1 MTPTHR
7 LLARQLRKHFG
18 DAAPTDARMEAFL
31 LAVQSAYEQFDADR
45 HLLDRAM
52 KLSSDELSSAVESLR
67 QQNSL
72 EHDVLEKLRSSISA
86 LGAPD
91 LAAPGR
97 NDLLELAAVMQ
108 QLVAERNA
116 SKAALE
122 AAKEAAEAASRAK
135 SEFLAVMSHEIR
147 TPLNAVI
154 GFASLMAETP
164 GADHREHV
172 SIIQRS
178 GEHLLAIINDILD
191 FSKIEAGHLDLAHV
205 PVELGELCDDALSF
219 VRPPARAKHLTLRA
233 EGLERLPAC
242 AMGDGVRLRQILVNL
257 LNNAVKFTAAGSV
270 TLRTEAVPDGDRWL
284 FRCAVVDTGIGI
296 PAGYLPKLF
305 RAFSQVDSS
314 NVRQHGGTGLGLAIS
329 RRLAELM
336 GGTLEVESTAGVGST
351 FTLTVPLI
359 RCVELTDAPL
369 AAPAASPGALRILVA
384 EDHAHNRTLM
394 RLGLEAAGY
403 APVFV
408 EDGRAATAA
417 LARPDDF
424 DVVFLDLQMPEV
436 DGFGVVTALRQT
448 VPQERPPYLIALTAS
463 VQPEDRARVLAA
475 GMHEFI
481 AKPAPIAE
489 LRAALERARAWI
501 SSRAPSRP

>member
-1 MTPTHR
+1 MTPSHR

-18 DAAPTDARMEAFL
+18 DAAPADARMETFL
-31 LAVQSAYEQFDADR
+31 AAVQSAYEQFDADR
-45 HLLDRAM
+45 QLLDRAM
-52 KLSSDELSSAVESLR
+52 KLSSDELSAAVESLR
-67 QQNSL
+67 QQNAL
-72 EHDVLEKLRSSISA
+72 ERDVLEKLRSSIRA

-91 LAAPGR
+91 LAAHGSA
-97 NDLLELAAVMQ
+97 DLLELAAVMQ

-122 AAKEAAEAASRAK
+122 AAKEAAESSSRAK

-164 GADHREHV
+164 EADHREHV
-172 SIIQRS
+172 AIIQRS

-191 FSKIEAGHLDLAHV
+191 FSKIEAGHLELADA
-205 PVELGELCDDALSF
+205 PVELAELCEDALCF
-219 VRPPARAKHLTLRA
+219 VRQPARAKRLALQA
-233 EGLERLPAC
+233 EGLERLPA
-242 AMGDGVRLRQILVNL
+242 AVMGDAARLRQILVNL

-270 TLRTEAVPDGDRWL
+270 TLRTEATLADDRWL
-284 FRCAVVDTGIGI
+284 FRGLVVDTGIGI
-296 PAGYLPKLF
+296 PADHLPKLF

-336 GGTLEVESTAGVGST
+336 GGTLDVESAVGIGST
-351 FTLTVPLI
+351 FTLTVPLG
-359 RCVELTDAPL
+359 RVADLPDAPPPVVR
-369 AAPAASPGALRILVA
+369 ATPGTLRILVA

-394 RLGLEAAGY
+394 RFGLEAAGY

-417 LARPDDF
+417 LARPEDF
-424 DVVFLDLQMPEV
+424 DVVFLDLQMPEI
-436 DGFGVVTALRQT
+436 DGFGVVAALRKN
-448 VPQERPPYLIALTAS
+448 VPLERPPYLIALTAS
-463 VQPEDRARVLAA
+463 VRPEDRDRVLAA

-481 AKPAPIAE
+481 AKPAPLAE
-489 LRAALERARAWI
+489 IRAALERARVWLAA
-501 SSRAPSRP
+501 RVR